1 MRYETLSRSEENEHG
16 IISVKE
22 IVSILKHIAD
32 NGTQVALYYADGNY
46 FVLSTLLGVSDKGL
60 WLEQSTNERDNKR
73 ILESDELILVST
85 HLDVKIQFAAKQARS
100 VEYQGYAAFH
110 LPLPKTIYRLQ
121 RRESFRLEIP
131 STKPLRCTIRT
142 GGPAPD
148 ATGEPKP
155 VQTCEVALMDISV
168 GGMKLTYAE
177 GDIELVQGQT
187 YENCQIK
194 LPDMGTISVTMIVR
208 GLSTLPTKSGH
219 AIKRAGCQFI
229 NLSNAANILLQ
240 RYVNSMQRVKNTS

>member
-22 IVSILKHIAD
+22 IVSILKHIAEHA
-32 NGTQVALYYADGNY
+32 TQVALYYADGNY
-46 FVLSTLLGVSDKGL
+46 FVLSTLLGVNDKGL

-73 ILESDELILVST
+73 ILESEDLILVSI
-85 HLDVKIQFAAKQARS
+85 HLDVKVQFSAKQARS
-100 VEYQGYAAFH
+100 VEYQGYSAFH
-110 LPLPKTIYRLQ
+110 LPLPKCIYRLQ

-131 STKPLRCTIRT
+131 SAKPLRCVI
-142 GGPAPD
+142 PI
-148 ATGEPKP
+148 GEPGA
-155 VQTCEVALMDISV
+155 VQPREVSLMDVSV

-177 GDIELVQGQT
+177 GDIELVQGQS

-208 GLSTLPTKSGH
+208 GLSSLPTKSGH
-219 AIKRAGCQFI
+219 NIKRAGCQFI
-229 NLSNAANILLQ
+229 NLSAASNILLQ
-240 RYVNSMQRVKNTS
+240 RYVNSMQRVKNTV

>member
-22 IVSILKHIAD
+22 IVSILKHIAE
-32 NGTQVALYYADGNY
+32 NATQVALYYADGNY
-46 FVLSTLLGVSDKGL
+46 FILSTLLGVNEKGL

-73 ILESDELILVST
+73 ILESDELILVSI
-85 HLDVKIQFAAKQARS
+85 HLDVKVQFSAKQARG

-110 LPLPKTIYRLQ
+110 LPLPKIIYRLQ

-131 STKPLRCTIRT
+131 SAKPLHCLV
-142 GGPAPD
+142 PV
-148 ATGEPKP
+148 GEPGSVKL
-155 VQTCEVALMDISV
+155 CEVSLMDISV

-177 GDIELVQGQT
+177 GDVELVQGQS

-194 LPDMGTISVTMIVR
+194 LPDGTVNVTMIVR
-208 GLSTLPTKSGH
+208 GMSSLPTKSGH
-219 AIKRAGCQFI
+219 NIKRVGCQFI
-229 NLSNAANILLQ
+229 NLSNASDILLQ
-240 RYVNSMQRVKNTS
+240 RYVNSMQRAKNAA